1 MHATRIRPDTGAM
14 DRRRLAAAT
23 LSAVLPGLGQAFNR
37 RRRLTFLF
45 LIPTLVVIG
54 IGLLLLQLQSPIR
67 LAAWVIT
74 PSVLGTVLTLNLLLA
89 IWRLL
94 AAGQA
99 FLDTRWSGPT
109 GRLGIIGM
117 AIIVIVIVVPHLM
130 VFQYGRLLGDT
141 FAEIFDSQVLA
152 AQNGPDRPARPGP
165 RDGQRINVLII
176 GVDTTD
182 TRSATLTDTMM
193 VASLDP
199 VGGSVSMVSMPRDLV
214 NVPLGNGDVFGP
226 KLNSL
231 MSYADRHPEAFPN
244 GGLWALQD
252 AAGALLGIPIHYYA
266 TMDMSGFIAMVDAV
280 GGVDIV
286 VKKGFEDP
294 NYDGYGTDQRG
305 FSITAGQHHLNGI
318 EALAYARVRK
328 AKGESDFTRAARQ
341 QEILAAL
348 RKKATSGGSLFWQ
361 LPDLLKAVGKS
372 IRTDLPTD
380 QLPTLAATLDEAG
393 SDAMTRVV
401 IKHPLV
407 HPLETRF
414 GDGQDPDLAAILAMA
429 DKLFPEPGAT
439 PVGWPVASPTP
450 SP

>member
-37 RRRLTFLF
+37 RRRLTLLF
-45 LIPTLVVIG
+45 LIPSTVSVA
-54 IGLLLLQLQSPIR
+54 IGLLLLQLQSPVR

-94 AAGQA
+94 ATVQA
-99 FLDTRWSGPT
+99 FLDTRWSGPA

-117 AIIVIVIVVPHLM
+117 AVIVIAIVVPHVM

-141 FAEIFDSQVLA
+141 FAEIFDSQALA
-152 AQNGPDRPARPGP
+152 AQNGPDRPDRPAP
-165 RDGQRINVLII
+165 ADGERINVLVI

-182 TRSATLTDTMM
+182 KRTATLTDTMM

-199 VGGSVSMVSMPRDLV
+199 IGGSVSMVSLPRDLV

-231 MSYADRHPEAFPN
+231 MAYADRHSETFPN
-244 GGLWALQD
+244 GGMWALQD
-252 AAGALLGIPIHYYA
+252 AASALLGIPIHYYA
-266 TMDMSGFIAMVDAV
+266 TMDMGGFIATVDAV
-280 GGVDIV
+280 GGVDV
-286 VKKGFEDP
+286 NVKKGFADP
-294 NYDGYGTDQRG
+294 TYDGYGTEQRG
-305 FSITAGQHHLNGI
+305 FSITAGRHHLDGI
-318 EALAYARVRK
+318 DALAYARVRK

-361 LPDLLKAVGKS
+361 LPDLLKAVGAS

-380 QLPTLAATLDEAG
+380 KLPTLAATMDESG

-401 IKHPLV
+401 IKFPLV
-407 HPLETRF
+407 HPLETPS
-414 GDGQDPDLAAILAMA
+414 GDGQDPDTAAILAMA
-429 DKLFPEPGAT
+429 ADLFPAPGGT
-439 PVGWPVASPTP
+439 PVPWPTP
-450 SP
+450 VPSSSP